1 MTLKLSHTV
10 ITLKKSFREK
20 GFLMKISE
28 LKEKLGLDLVT
39 KSGYEDRDIEGCFVG
54 DLLSWVMSHA
64 ESGNVWI
71 TIMNNINVTA
81 VASLCDVSCVILAEG
96 VTLPEDITKKADS
109 VGIVVFKSEKS
120 AYELAGM
127 IYSEEN
133 L

>member
-1 MTLKLSHTV
+1 
-10 ITLKKSFREK
+10 
-20 GFLMKISE
+20 MKISE

-39 KSGYEDRDIEGCFVG
+39 KNDYEDRDVEGCFVG
-54 DLLSWVMSHA
+54 DLLSWVM
-64 ESGNVWI
+64 NVWI